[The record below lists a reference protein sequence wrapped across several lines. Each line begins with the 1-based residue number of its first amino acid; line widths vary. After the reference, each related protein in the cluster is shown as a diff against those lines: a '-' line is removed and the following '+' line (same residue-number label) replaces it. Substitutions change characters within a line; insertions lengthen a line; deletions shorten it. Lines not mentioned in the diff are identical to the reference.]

1 MKVSNFNTIVKSH
14 QLEEMKEYFDY
25 FDKINYGELNY
36 DGLWKWAGI
45 LDSFYKLYGN
55 ITPNF
60 NTCVDI
66 GGGLSPIQLI
76 LSNYGKVIN
85 VDDCSHTGGKCL
97 AWFPTRDMFY
107 EESPGFDYKKE
118 NIEVIQKDFLTYI
131 KSVPDNSIDLYVDGC
146 SLIHFDVESE
156 YSFHDGITEIA
167 HHMNRTLKPGGHFIS
182 TCDVFN
188 PVMRDKLPN
197 ILRNDGITYPHIL
210 FKVFCNSGLI
220 PLDEADYNVDE
231 FFSSIGNSHGWSHL
245 DPTGVQIPHYKKQN
259 PKYSTRKDLPKYH
272 SWQQWQEIYPGS
284 GAKNGFPML
293 IARFVFTK
301 K

>member
-131 KSVPDNSIDLYVDGC
+131 KSVPDNSIDLYASFKSLYLQSRENKISNSSDGENDWGN
-146 SLIHFDVESE
+146 L
-156 YSFHDGITEIA
+156 
-167 HHMNRTLKPGGHFIS
+167 
-182 TCDVFN
+182 
-188 PVMRDKLPN
+188 DK
-197 ILRNDGITYPHIL
+197 
-210 FKVFCNSGLI
+210 
-220 PLDEADYNVDE
+220 
-231 FFSSIGNSHGWSHL
+231 
-245 DPTGVQIPHYKKQN
+245 
-259 PKYSTRKDLPKYH
+259 
-272 SWQQWQEIYPGS
+272 
-284 GAKNGFPML
+284 
-293 IARFVFTK
+293 
-301 K
+301 